1 MERRHFLQAVPFLG
15 PLSMLPVL
23 GNASP
28 SNSLINKDL
37 DNPLKPIY
45 LPPMSPLAHNG
56 SMNIR
61 TWLRSEMTGGVYS
74 CVECAVAPKTMG
86 PSPHYHKELDE
97 LMYVIEGTASVIVD
111 GKEVQIEAGGWHLRP
126 RMLPHTFWNASE
138 KPLRFVDMYFNQAF
152 ETFLEQIYFELTP
165 EKGYPFG
172 SEKRQK
178 AHDKLNEQ
186 FGLVYAPTARAE
198 RQAIAEKY
206 GLK

>member
-1 MERRHFLQAVPFLG
+1 
-15 PLSMLPVL
+15 MLPVL
-23 GNASP
+23 GNANP
-28 SNSLINKDL
+28 SNSLINKEL
-37 DNPLKPIY
+37 GNPLKPIY
-45 LPPMSPLAHNG
+45 LPPMLPLAHNG

-86 PSPHYHKELDE
+86 PPPHYHKELDE

-126 RMLPHTFWNASE
+126 RLFTHTFWNASE
-138 KPLRFVDMYFNQAF
+138 KPLRFVDMYFNQPF
-152 ETFLEQIYFELTP
+152 ETFLEQLFFELTP

-186 FGLVYAPTARAE
+186 FGLVYAPTAREE
-198 RQAIAEKY
+198 RQAIAQKY